1 MVVSGSAPRRTNILI
16 VDDHAVVRAGLK
28 MLIESTP
35 GLAVIGEAH
44 DRASALAEAAR
55 SLPDIILLDLDLG
68 AESGID
74 LIADLIAAVDG
85 TRILVLTG
93 IRDPE
98 MHLRAIRL
106 GAKGVVLK
114 ETAAGVLVK

>member
-1 MVVSGSAPRRTNILI
+1 MAVSGPAPRRTSILI

-35 GLAVIGEAH
+35 GLTVVGEAH
-44 DRASALAEAAR
+44 DRSSALAEAAR
-55 SLPDIILLDLDLG
+55 IQADIILLDLDLG
-68 AESGID
+68 ADSGID
-74 LIADLIAAVDG
+74 LIPDLIGAAG
-85 TRILVLTG
+85 GSRILVLTG
-93 IRDPE
+93 TRDAE

-114 ETAAGVLVK
+114 ETA